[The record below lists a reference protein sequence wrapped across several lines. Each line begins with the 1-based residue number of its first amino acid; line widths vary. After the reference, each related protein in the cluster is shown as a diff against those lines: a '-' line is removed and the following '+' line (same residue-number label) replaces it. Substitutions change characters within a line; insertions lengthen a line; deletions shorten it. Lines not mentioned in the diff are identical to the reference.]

1 MVIEC
6 LSPDGITPLWCK
18 SQIEHG
24 ISEKRLPDW
33 VGVSYS
39 AFVET
44 IGQENFPCFF
54 GTIAEQREMI
64 RYAIAPSFTEADAIS
79 HTLEAI
85 YKYLDEEK
93 IVAQNPGEDSFFLTL
108 VIFFPPG
115 EEGMVEDYA
124 AKAWAFLNSLHQL
137 DSAPWPSDLPTD
149 PYAAGWRYFLGGRSL
164 FVNICTPAHQKR
176 RSRHLGPGMT
186 FVINPA
192 DLFEKL
198 WEKKGEQPRREIYR
212 RVEHYDNLTPYP
224 LFFHEKKEEDRTQ
237 SYGLVYIIPEDNN
250 SEPLV
255 EFHYQP
261 KGVTKNGCPF
271 HSHSSSDVKPT

>member
-1 MVIEC
+1 MTIEK
-6 LSPDGITPLWCK
+6 LSTDGVTPLWCK
-18 SQIEHG
+18 SQIEYG
-24 ISEKRLPDW
+24 ISEKSLPDW

-64 RYAIAPSFTEADAIS
+64 RYAIAPSFTDPDAIA

-93 IVAQNPGEDSFFLTL
+93 VVAQNSGEDSFFLTL

-137 DSAPWPSDLPTD
+137 DSAPWPADLPTD
-149 PYAAGWRYFLGGRSL
+149 PHAAGWRYCLGGRSL
-164 FVNICTPAHQKR
+164 LVTICTPPHQKR
-176 RSRHLGPGMT
+176 RSRNLGPGMT

-198 WEKKGEQPRREIYR
+198 WEKRGEQPRREIYR
-212 RVEHYDNLTPYP
+212 RVEYYDNLAPYP
-224 LFFHEKKEEDRTQ
+224 LFFHWKKEEERTQ
-237 SYGLVYIIPEDNN
+237 SYGPVSIIPEDND

-261 KGVTKNGCPF
+261 KGVTKSGCPF